1 MPTATTA
8 PQPPPRLPPRR
19 PDHASTSIGG
29 NSTVMIA
36 AYGSVGEEASVA
48 AAVAAVTISASS
60 KRISLVHNTNATTI
74 ATVIE
79 VMAHGL
85 NISQAG
91 VPVSAAARPPIQ
103 NHPGGEDGRKPAYV
117 M

>member
-8 PQPPPRLPPRR
+8 AQPPPRLPPRR

-29 NSTVMIA
+29 SSTVMIA
-36 AYGSVGEEASVA
+36 AYGSAGEEAGGA
-48 AAVAAVTISASS
+48 AAGRAGPISATS

-79 VMAHGL
+79 VTAHGL
-85 NISQAG
+85 NISHAG

-103 NHPGGEDGRKPAYV
+103 NHPGG
-117 M
+117 